1 MSNSFTPTP
10 PPHLTIHS
18 SDIQE
23 HDRSNLLQQKGCV
36 FWFTGLSGSGKST
49 TAMACEATL
58 IQHGHLCFVLDG
70 DGIRTRLNADL
81 GFTVS
86 DRRENL
92 RRVAECARLFA
103 QAGLITLVSF
113 ISPTQESRDLARSI
127 IQPFPFYEVYMS
139 ASLDV
144 CESRDPKGLYK
155 KARAGEI
162 LNFTG
167 ISAPYEPPSSPDLS
181 LSPNVSVEEHTHALL
196 SFLKK
201 QHLIFPPSS

>member
-1 MSNSFTPTP
+1 MSDQPP
-10 PPHLTIHS
+10 LIAPPHLTVHPS
-18 SDIQE
+18 QIQE
-23 HDRSNLLQQKGCV
+23 TDRHNVLKQKGCV

-49 TAMACEATL
+49 TAMACEHAL
-58 IQHGHLCFVLDG
+58 IRHGQVCFVLDG

-81 GFTVS
+81 GFSAS
-86 DRRENL
+86 DRTENL

-113 ISPTQESRDLARSI
+113 ISPTQESRQQARSI
-127 IQPFPFYEVYMS
+127 IEPFPFYEVYMS
-139 ASLDV
+139 ASLDI

-167 ISAPYEPPSSPDLS
+167 VSAPYEVPLHPDLV
-181 LSPNVSVEEHTHALL
+181 LSAHISVENHTQSFL

-201 QHLIFPPSS
+201 AQLISPPST